1 MASSRSS
8 GQPAAQRVTRWRGK
22 IAQAWHWY
30 KCESPAWSRSLR
42 VRMLMLGLMPLLVA
56 FPVVIGVLTVVAD
69 KQTLL
74 KSNLHG
80 NLAGARNYLELLK
93 TQNSN
98 RVEQLVRSASLQQ
111 EVRQAIGQAPD
122 ELALNKALQTAAEN
136 SGLDYLLVVGDERRI
151 LGSSTGA
158 LSGQYLPDSYVIRQ
172 ARIGVTSAAYEKFTP
187 EQLSAFS
194 PHFLGQLQLP
204 ANETGGKT
212 VTSAHGLLVN
222 AAAHF
227 PLSLSMPD
235 LILVGGTLLNRNH
248 SLTDHMR
255 EIIFPI
261 GTLLDNAEGV
271 TAIYLDD
278 LSIAVS
284 VQRNEGTRL
293 LGRSAVPEVIETVMG
308 RGQPWLGVLDY
319 DGASYMAGFE
329 ALQDGNGQRVGM
341 ISTSFPREPYQRIL
355 RWVLGSISLLLA
367 LVMLAIS
374 LLFLRFGHVLTLRLE
389 RMGETMKAVRQGD
402 RQARV
407 ALQQTGDE
415 LAQLGLDFNELL
427 DTIAEQ
433 EARQQRSQQVIANE
447 AARRHALFTHAS
459 DGILIC
465 DAQGRVVECNPKAAS
480 LLGYTRQQLTGRYL
494 HEWELAYS
502 AEQIRQLIEQVDGAG
517 SSYETQHQRQ
527 DGSCYF
533 AEVSL
538 SRAQWAGQTFVL
550 ALLRDISERK
560 AVEAELENYRRSLE
574 LRTSELAAANEAKNE
589 FLANMSHEIRTP
601 MGVVIGLSN
610 LLLDTDLAPEQ
621 RDYLEKIETAST
633 ALLGVLN
640 DILDHSK
647 IESRLLQVESIPMC
661 VADVLHKSEAL
672 FAIRAQ
678 QKQLAFS
685 VECDPDL
692 PDVLLGDPLRL
703 LQVVNNLIGN
713 ALKFTERGS
722 IRVKAECLER
732 GPDAVLLKVSVIDTG
747 VGMLPA
753 HMERLFTAFQQA
765 DASTSRYYGGTG
777 LGLSIS
783 KGLVELMQGEIGVS
797 SQMGEGSHFWF
808 TIRLGCPSQSECGVV
823 LPAGQRSSFAA
834 ADARSRLSPLAE
846 RAVPIRGAR
855 VLVVD
860 DNEVNL
866 LVASAYLRKMGLLAE
881 TVDSGRAALE
891 QVQLQHFDAILL
903 DLQMPVLDGF
913 ATARAIRA
921 TEAGR
926 SIPIIALTAAAR
938 LSDRQAA
945 EAAGMNDHI
954 AKPIDPLQ
962 MVDTLI
968 KWITPAAY
976 QADLPATVRPEPTAP
991 VVLDLGLALQELGGD
1006 MELLQAVLAS
1016 FAEQFA
1022 PAAAQL
1028 TESLQQQQFKDAARL
1043 VHTVKGLAPTLGA
1056 QALQQ
1061 VAQSFEAGLERQDL
1075 SLLPAFNQA
1084 LEAVLAAITAASQ
1097 TAATQSPAPGPA
1109 AAGER

>member
-1 MASSRSS
+1 
-8 GQPAAQRVTRWRGK
+8 
-22 IAQAWHWY
+22 
-30 KCESPAWSRSLR
+30 
-42 VRMLMLGLMPLLVA
+42 MLMLGLMPLLVA
-56 FPVVIGVLTVVAD
+56 FPIVIGILTAVAD

-74 KSNLHG
+74 KSSLRG

-93 TQNSN
+93 TQNSK
-98 RVEQLVRSASLQQ
+98 RIEQLVRLDVLQK
-111 EVRQAIGQAPD
+111 EVRQVTGQAPD
-122 ELALNKALQTAAEN
+122 RLALNKALQTAAEN
-136 SGLDYLLVVGDERRI
+136 SGLDYLLVVADDRRI

-158 LSGQYLPDSYVIRQ
+158 IAGQLLPDSYVIRQ
-172 ARIGVTSAAYEKFTP
+172 AHIGVTSATYEKFTL
-187 EQLSAFS
+187 EQLRAFS
-194 PHFLGQLQLP
+194 PDFSEQLRLSP
-204 ANETGGKT
+204 SETGSET
-212 VTSAHGLLVN
+212 VFSSHGLLIN

-261 GTLLDNAEGV
+261 GALLDNAEGV

-284 VQRNEGTRL
+284 VQRNEGARL
-293 LGRSAVPEVIETVMG
+293 LGRSAPPEVLQTVIEQ
-308 RGQPWLGVLDY
+308 GQRWLGELDY

-341 ISTSFPREPYQRIL
+341 ISVSFPREPYQRVL
-355 RWVLGSISLLLA
+355 RWVMTGISLLLA

-374 LLFLRFGHVLTLRLE
+374 LLFLRFGHALTLRLE
-389 RMGETMKAVRQGD
+389 RMGDTMKAVHRGD

-407 ALQQTGDE
+407 LLQGKRDE
-415 LAQLGLDFNELL
+415 LEQLGLNFNELL

-433 EARQQRSQQVIANE
+433 EARQRRSQEVIANE
-447 AARRHALFTHAS
+447 AARRHALFSHAS

-465 DAQGRVVECNPKAAS
+465 DARGRVVECNPKAAA

-494 HEWELAYS
+494 HEWEIPYS
-502 AEQIRQLIEQVDGAG
+502 ADEIRQLIEQVDAAG

-527 DGSCYF
+527 DGSRYF

-560 AVEAELENYRRSLE
+560 AVEAELENYRKSLE

-610 LLLDTDLAPEQ
+610 LLLDSELVPEQ
-621 RDYLEKIETAST
+621 RDYLEKIHMAST

-678 QKQLAFS
+678 QQQLALS
-685 VECDPDL
+685 VECDPEL
-692 PDVLLGDPLRL
+692 PEVLLGDPLRL
-703 LQVVNNLIGN
+703 LQVLNNLIGN

-732 GPDAVLLKVSVIDTG
+732 GPDAVLLKVSVTDTG

-797 SQMGEGSHFWF
+797 SKMGEGSTFWF
-808 TIRLGCPSQSECGVV
+808 TLRLGVASQAAGEVV
-823 LPAGQRSSFAA
+823 LTAGPRASFAA
-834 ADARSRLSPLAE
+834 ADARNRLSPMAE

-860 DNEVNL
+860 DNAVNL
-866 LVASAYLRKMGLLAE
+866 LVAGAYLRKMGLLAE

-891 QVQLQHFDAILL
+891 QLQRQHFDAILL

-945 EAAGMNDHI
+945 QAAGMNDHI

-962 MVDTLI
+962 LADTLV
-968 KWITPAAY
+968 KWIAPAAH
-976 QADLPATVRPEPTAP
+976 QADLPATVRPEPVAP
-991 VVLDLGLALQELGGD
+991 VVFDLGLALQQLDGD
-1006 MELLQAVLAS
+1006 RELLQAVLAS
-1016 FAEQFA
+1016 FVEQFT

-1028 TESLQQQQFKDAARL
+1028 AESLQQQQFKDAARL
-1043 VHTVKGLAPTLGA
+1043 VHTIKGLAPTLGA

-1061 VAQSFEAGLERQDL
+1061 VAQRFEAALERQDL

-1084 LEAVLAAITAASQ
+1084 LAAVLAAIAAALTAAP
-1097 TAATQSPAPGPA
+1097 QSPEPGSA
-1109 AAGER
+1109 VDGER